1 MKVKITRALLSV
13 SDKTGIADLA
23 ENLEDMGVEMIST
36 GGTCKAIHDRGIK
49 VKKVEELTGF
59 PEMMDGRVKTL
70 HPVVHGG
77 ILADRNK
84 KSHMH
89 EIKKAGI
96 LPIDMVVV
104 NLYPF
109 KSTIARPG
117 ASLEAAVE
125 NIDIGGPT
133 MIRSAA
139 KNHGSVAVVVDPA
152 DYGMIIGEMKNN
164 DGQLSGDTLYR
175 LAVKAF
181 QHTCEYDSVIFEYL
195 YGRTEGAGDTG
206 ISIRPG
212 LITGMES
219 ADGKSSYRNSDR
231 IFRNR
236 LDLGLEKIQD
246 LRYGE
251 NPHQKASYF
260 RSGDASGGSL
270 VNAEKIQG
278 KELSYN
284 NILDTNSAFQIVKEF
299 DRPCVSVIKHNNPCG
314 AATGKDIAEAYQK
327 AHDCD
332 PLSAFGSVVASNMAW
347 TREAAEFMSDK
358 YVEVLIAPGFEPE
371 ALKIHSHKEN
381 LRILRSDF
389 DAGKNISRLR
399 EKGFLTDKVD
409 IKSIDGGF
417 LVQDLDEGID
427 DSQAFEVVT
436 DMEPTD
442 MQWEDLIFSWQIV
455 KSVKSNAIVLAV
467 NGATVGVGAGQ
478 MSRIDA
484 ARLAIDKSSGR
495 CKGAVLASDAFF
507 PFSDAVELAATSGI
521 LAIIQPGGS
530 VNDREAIKACNR
542 YRIPMVFTGK
552 RHFRH

>member
-23 ENLEDMGVEMIST
+23 GSLEDMGIEMVST
-36 GGTCKAIHDRGIK
+36 GGTYKAIHGRGIK

-70 HPVVHGG
+70 HPMVHGG
-77 ILADRNK
+77 ILADRSK
-84 KSHMH
+84 KSHMD
-89 EIKKAGI
+89 EIEKAGI

-109 KSTIARPG
+109 KAAVSRPG
-117 ASLEAAVE
+117 ASLEDAVE

-139 KNHGSVAVVVDPA
+139 KNHNSVAVVVDPA
-152 DYGMIIGEMKNN
+152 DYGEIMAEMKENS
-164 DGQLSGDTLYR
+164 GQLSGDTLYR

-195 YGRTEGAGDTG
+195 YGRAGAAGGTG

-219 ADGKSSYRNSDR
+219 TDGESPYRNRDGTFMDR
-231 IFRNR
+231 ME
-236 LDLGLEKIQD
+236 LGLEKIQD

-251 NPHQKASYF
+251 NPHQKAGYF
-260 RSGDASGGSL
+260 RSGNAPAPSL
-270 VNAEKIQG
+270 TNAEKIQG

-284 NILDTNSAFQIVKEF
+284 NILDTNAALQIVKEF
-299 DRPCVSVIKHNNPCG
+299 ERPCVSVIKHNNPCG

-327 AHDCD
+327 AHDTD
-332 PLSAFGSVVASNMAW
+332 PLSAFGSVVASNMVW

-371 ALKIHSHKEN
+371 ALKIHSRKEN
-381 LRILRSDF
+381 LRILRLDF
-389 DAGKNISRLR
+389 DAGKNISRLS
-399 EKGFLTDKVD
+399 EKGFLTDKLD

-427 DSQAFEVVT
+427 NSQAFEVVT
-436 DMEPTD
+436 EIKPAG
-442 MQWEDLIFSWQIV
+442 MQWEDLIFGWQIA

-521 LAIIQPGGS
+521 MAMIQPGGS
-530 VNDREAIKACNR
+530 VNDREAIEACNR